1 MPKKKKSNNKTKK
14 TKTIKKGRNKKKNV
28 LVTKI
33 LPRAK
38 KLHKKNKISM
48 QETVKQAS
56 SEYRNGKL

>member
-1 MPKKKKSNNKTKK
+1 MPKKKKSNNKTK
-14 TKTIKKGRNKKKNV
+14 TVKKSQNKKKNV

-48 QETVKQAS
+48 QEAVKQAS
-56 SEYRNGKL
+56 SEYRQGKL